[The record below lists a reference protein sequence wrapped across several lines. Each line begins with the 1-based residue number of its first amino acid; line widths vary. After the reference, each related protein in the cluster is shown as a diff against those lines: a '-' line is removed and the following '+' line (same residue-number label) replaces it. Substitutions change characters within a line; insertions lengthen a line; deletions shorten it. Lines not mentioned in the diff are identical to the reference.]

1 MVGTNNW
8 SMKKGSV
15 YIVSFWNSGD
25 IYNGVHTIAVKV
37 KKKNQIET
45 YNKDY
50 SDKPGIVKGKFKKL
64 LKGNPFIIG
73 YKLRGKQK

>member
-1 MVGTNNW
+1 MAKSKTRSRN
-8 SMKKGSV
+8 KKEAKVSV
-15 YIVSFWNSGD
+15 TTTRKNS
-25 IYNGVHTIAVKV
+25 VKV